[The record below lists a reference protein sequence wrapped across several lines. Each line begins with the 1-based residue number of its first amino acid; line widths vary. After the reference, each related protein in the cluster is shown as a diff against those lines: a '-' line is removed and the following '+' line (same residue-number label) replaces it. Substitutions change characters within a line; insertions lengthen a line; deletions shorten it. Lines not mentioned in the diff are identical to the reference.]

1 VSELETLV
9 TKAIA
14 AHGQWK
20 VRLRQAIDT
29 GKSEWSIDQVK
40 VDDQCVLGQW
50 IYGDAVARF
59 PGDPLVQEIRE
70 LHRQFHQEAAK
81 VLSLALMGRKA
92 DAERLMEQGSAYARI
107 SGSLVRALQKLGQK
121 AA

>member
-1 VSELETLV
+1 MSELETLV
-9 TKAIA
+9 MKSIA

-20 VRLRQAIDT
+20 VRVRQAIDT
-29 GKSEWSIDQVK
+29 GKSEWSVDQVK

-50 IYGDAVARF
+50 IYADAVARF
-59 PGDPLVQEIRE
+59 PSDPLVEEIRE
-70 LHRQFHQEAAK
+70 PHRQFHQEAAK

-92 DAERLMEQGSAYARI
+92 EAERLLELGSAYAEI
-107 SGSLVRALQKLGQK
+107 SGSLVRALQKLGQQ